1 MNNNYNVYELSFF
14 VNALKI
20 QNNCYTAKQNSNFFF
35 KKVFQKKWFKNLLV

>member
-20 QNNCYTAKQNSNFFF
+20 QNNCYTAKQNSNFFSKKFF
-35 KKVFQKKWFKNLLV
+35 KKSGLKIC